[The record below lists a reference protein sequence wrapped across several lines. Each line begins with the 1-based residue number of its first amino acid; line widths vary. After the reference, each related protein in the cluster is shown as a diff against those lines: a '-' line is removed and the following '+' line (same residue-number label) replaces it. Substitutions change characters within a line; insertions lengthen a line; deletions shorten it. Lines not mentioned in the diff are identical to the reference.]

1 MPQTADE
8 VIAAQRQDWNRV
20 ASGWDKWDALFQ
32 QNLTVI
38 NHRLVADARLRPGMR
53 VLDLGSGTG
62 YPALLA
68 GQVVG
73 PSGSV
78 MGLDL
83 AESMLSV
90 ATRKAAE
97 LGLRHVNFRTGDVS
111 TLPFEDG
118 AFDAV
123 ISRFCLMFLPDI
135 PKAAKEIA
143 RVLAPGGYLAAA
155 VWASPDKNPS
165 IRIPMD
171 ILKTLVTLP
180 APDPQAPGI
189 FRLAKA
195 GDLRSMLAQ
204 AGFAPT
210 TDEEFEADTLYA
222 SAEEYM
228 GSLMDIAAP
237 LQNLFKT
244 LTTAQRAEAERGI
257 LKAAAGYR
265 RGQTI
270 ALPISVRLV
279 GGRKPL

>member
-1 MPQTADE
+1 MGRPVPAVEPDRDQPPA
-8 VIAAQRQDWNRV
+8 
-20 ASGWDKWDALFQ
+20 GGGC
-32 QNLTVI
+32 
-38 NHRLVADARLRPGMR
+38 RLQPGMQM
-53 VLDLGSGTG
+53 LDLGSGTG

-78 MGLDL
+78 VGLDL

-90 ATRKAAE
+90 ATHKAAE

-123 ISRFCLMFLPDI
+123 ISHFCLMFLPDA

-180 APDPQAPGI
+180 APGS
-189 FRLAKA
+189 A
-195 GDLRSMLAQ
+195 GAEGS
-204 AGFAPT
+204 
-210 TDEEFEADTLYA
+210 
-222 SAEEYM
+222 SAW
-228 GSLMDIAAP
+228 
-237 LQNLFKT
+237 
-244 LTTAQRAEAERGI
+244 
-257 LKAAAGYR
+257 
-265 RGQTI
+265 
-270 ALPISVRLV
+270 
-279 GGRKPL
+279 RKPAICVACWHRRASRPPRTRNSSRHPVCLS